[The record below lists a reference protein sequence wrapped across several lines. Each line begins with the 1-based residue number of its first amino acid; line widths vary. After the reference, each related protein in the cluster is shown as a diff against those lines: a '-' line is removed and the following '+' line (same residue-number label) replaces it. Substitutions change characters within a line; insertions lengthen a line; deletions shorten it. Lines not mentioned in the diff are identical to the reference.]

1 MRYIVI
7 GAGAVGGTIGGRLF
21 QAGHDVLLVARGAHH
36 DAIRRDGLR
45 LLTPG
50 SARTLD
56 VPVTRGPV
64 RLRDGDVLI
73 LAVKSQDTVA
83 ALDPWSRDAPVV
95 CAQNGVAN
103 ERMAL
108 RRFERVYGMCVWLP
122 ASHLEPGVVAAHG
135 APKSGL
141 LQLGRYPRG
150 ADELSERI
158 AGDLSE
164 SSFAGVAVPD
174 VMRWKYAKLLGNLGN
189 AYEALCGHAPGHE
202 PIMKRVRAEGRA
214 VLDAAGIAYASPRRS
229 ARRGAQVEV
238 RPIEGWSAA
247 AAPPGRAW
255 PAPAA
260 RSRPTT
266 STARSSCSAVS
277 WASPPRPTGCCS
289 ARPIARPASACPPVP
304 WPRRPSPPSSTP
316 RRAGPVRPRTER
328 GPEGQENGV
337 FGRSC
342 RTPST

>member
-214 VLDAAGIAYASPRRS
+214 VLDAAGIAYASPEEER

-238 RPIEGWSAA
+238 RPIEGVERGGGSSWQSL
-247 AAPPGRAW
+247 
-255 PAPAA
+255 
-260 RSRPTT
+260 
-266 STARSSCSAVS
+266 ARSSGSIEADHLNGEIVMLG
-277 WASPPRPTGCCS
+277 RELGVPT
-289 ARPIARPASACPPVP
+289 PA
-304 WPRRPSPPSSTP
+304 
-316 RRAGPVRPRTER
+316 
-328 GPEGQENGV
+328 NGV
-337 FGRSC
+337 LQREADRAARERLSPGSMAPETLAALIDAEAR
-342 RTPST
+342 RTGPAPD